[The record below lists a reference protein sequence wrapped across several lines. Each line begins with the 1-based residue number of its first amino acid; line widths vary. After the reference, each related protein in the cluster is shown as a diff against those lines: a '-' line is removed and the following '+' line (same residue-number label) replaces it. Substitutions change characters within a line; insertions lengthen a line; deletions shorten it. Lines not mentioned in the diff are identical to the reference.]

1 MNETNSSY
9 LSTKPRLSRSM
20 DTSQFVQRICH
31 DKRLKGSMK
40 QCNGMQ
46 MKLNCHQQTNTQK
59 KYIVHTGWTK
69 KRVI

>member
-1 MNETNSSY
+1 
-9 LSTKPRLSRSM
+9 M
-20 DTSQFVQRICH
+20 DTSQFVQRICR

-59 KYIVHTGWTK
+59 NTLYISMRPLDPYCHESSWL
-69 KRVI
+69 